1 MSPQQA
7 TQKDTESTSEKDSGL
22 EQLLELIN
30 NWSEHKKNNPRA
42 ELREFYTAMLTA
54 DAPKLLIDTVVGQSQ
69 MAKNYMPDNEMMTGE
84 ILRLLY
90 RITKV
95 STLYTKKALE
105 ETAMT
110 SPEEFGYLNLL
121 MRMGSPKRSDL
132 IRESMMEYTSGLEV
146 IKRLTENGYV
156 EELPD
161 SEDKRSKR
169 ISITSAGRDALVL
182 SFPHM
187 AKATSIVGKHISTSE
202 KALLIIILTRLDNIH
217 SSIQYQSKSLTLD
230 EILELMQIST

>member
-1 MSPQQA
+1 MLPQQE
-7 TQKDTESTSEKDSGL
+7 TEKDRESTVNNDSSL

-42 ELREFYTAMLTA
+42 GLREFYTAMLTA
-54 DAPKLLIDTVVGQSQ
+54 DAPELLRGTVAGQSL
-69 MAKNYMPDNEMMTGE
+69 MAKNYMPDDDMMTGE

-90 RITKV
+90 RIVKV
-95 STLYTKKALE
+95 STLYSKKALE

-121 MRMGSPKRSDL
+121 VRLGSPKRSDL

-169 ISITSAGRDALVL
+169 ISITSEGKNALVL
-182 SFPHM
+182 SYPHM
-187 AKATSIVGKHISTSE
+187 AKATAIVGQHISTSE
-202 KALLIIILTRLDNIH
+202 KALLIIILTRLDTIH

-230 EILELMQIST
+230 EILELMQIE